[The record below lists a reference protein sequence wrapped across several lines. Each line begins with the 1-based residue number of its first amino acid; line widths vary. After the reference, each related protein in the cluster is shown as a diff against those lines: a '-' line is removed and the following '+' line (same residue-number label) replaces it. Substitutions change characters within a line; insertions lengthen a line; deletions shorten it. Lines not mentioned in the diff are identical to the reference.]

1 MVMAPDGMS
10 IAIAAVVPTTLERR
24 WWFEINQMETAG
36 AYPTAI
42 GGAFVAR
49 LRRCFRRLAI
59 IQG

>member
-1 MVMAPDGMS
+1 MS

-36 AYPTAI
+36 AHPTAT